1 MSLES
6 VKELANRF
14 KDSLS
19 RLLEDTAPRCLLL
32 AVSGGSDSMALMHL
46 AAAWAKEHDV
56 PCSVVT
62 VDHGLRAESVAEAEF
77 VKLAAHEL
85 GLTHKILRWNRGID
99 SRGNLQK
106 NARDA
111 RYKLIAEN
119 GRDGTVVL
127 TGHTLNDQGETFLL
141 RLKRGSGLD
150 GLSSIAVKRYVHS
163 GEGGYWLLRPLLQF
177 KRELLQAFLRQHS
190 VAWVSDAS
198 NEDMRY
204 DRIKMRSALAHLKE
218 LGIGVENIVDT
229 VCHLQRARDALDQE
243 TRHFA
248 SKFCL
253 TEHGDLLIDLVEL
266 EKLHSEFQYR
276 LFAQSLKWVSSNPYR
291 PRFGALQ
298 RVFKDSLSG
307 KIQTIHGCLIFP
319 QKTHIRVSREFK
331 AVAGNRIQL
340 IDEAVWDRRWKIKC
354 TVPVLQS
361 RLTIAPL
368 GPEGAKWVRGQ
379 GNFSLPFR
387 TLQAHPGIFE
397 GKEILYA
404 PSLVENKHISAT
416 FCARPFEQSLSS
428 Y

>member
-6 VKELANRF
+6 VKELADRF

-19 RLLEDTAPRCLLL
+19 CLLEDTASRSLLL

-56 PCSVVT
+56 PCSAVT

-77 VKLAAHEL
+77 VKSAAQEL
-85 GLTHKILRWNRGID
+85 GLAHNTLRWNSGTE

-111 RYKLIAEN
+111 RYGLIAEYV
-119 GRDGTVVL
+119 GDGTVVL
-127 TGHTLNDQGETFLL
+127 TGHTLEDQGETFLL

-150 GLSSIAVKRYVHS
+150 GLSSISVKRYVHS
-163 GEGGYWLLRPLLQF
+163 GEGGYWLLRPLLHF
-177 KRELLQAFLRQHS
+177 KRELLQAFLRRHS

-198 NEDMRY
+198 NEDMRF
-204 DRIKMRSALAHLKE
+204 DRIKMRGALAQLKE
-218 LGIGVENIVDT
+218 VGIGVENIAAT
-229 VCHLQRARDALDQE
+229 VSHLQRARDALDQE
-243 TRHFA
+243 IRHFA

-253 TEHGDLLIDLVEL
+253 TEHGDLLINRVEL
-266 EKLHSEFQYR
+266 ETLHSEFQYR

-291 PRFGALQ
+291 PRFGALK
-298 RVFKDSLSG
+298 RVFKDSLHG
-307 KIQTIHGCLIFP
+307 KIQTIHGCLIYP
-319 QKTHIRVSREFK
+319 QKTQIRISREFN
-331 AVAGNRIQL
+331 AVANIRMDL
-340 IDEAVWDRRWKIKC
+340 VDEAVWDRRWKVQC
-354 TVPVLQS
+354 TGTELSS

-368 GPEGAKWVRGQ
+368 GPEGAKWVRAQ

-387 TLQAHPGIFE
+387 TLQAHPGIYQ
-397 GKEILYA
+397 GKEILFA
-404 PSLVENKHISAT
+404 PSLIENKHISAT
-416 FCARPFEQSLSS
+416 FCARPFEQSLGS

>member
-6 VKELANRF
+6 VQELADRF

-19 RLLEDTAPRCLLL
+19 GLIEDTAPRSLLL

-46 AAAWAKEHDV
+46 GAAWAKEYDV

-62 VDHGLRAESVAEAEF
+62 VDHGLRAESAAEAEF
-77 VKLAAHEL
+77 VKSAAQEL
-85 GLTHKILRWNRGID
+85 GLAHNILRWNSGTE

-111 RYKLIAEN
+111 RYGLISEH
-119 GRDGTVVL
+119 GGDGTVVL
-127 TGHTLNDQGETFLL
+127 TGHTLDDQGETFLL

-150 GLSSIAVKRYVHS
+150 GLSSIPVKRYVHS

-177 KRELLQAFLRQHS
+177 KRERLQAFLRQHS
-190 VAWVSDAS
+190 VAWVNDAS
-198 NEDMRY
+198 NDDTQF
-204 DRIKMRSALAHLKE
+204 DRIKMRSALAQLKE
-218 LGIGVENIVDT
+218 LGIGVENIADT
-229 VCHLQRARDALDQE
+229 VSHLQRSRDALDQE

-253 TEHGDLLIDLVEL
+253 TEHGDLLINWVEL
-266 EKLHSEFQYR
+266 EKLHSEFRYR

-291 PRFGALQ
+291 PRFDALK
-298 RVFKDSLSG
+298 RVFKDSLRG
-307 KIQTIHGCLIFP
+307 KIQTIHGCLIYP
-319 QKTHIRVSREFK
+319 QKNQIRVSREFN
-331 AVAGNRIQL
+331 AVAHIRMDL
-340 IDEAVWDRRWKIKC
+340 VDEAIWDRRWKVQRRGTKL
-354 TVPVLQS
+354 PS

-379 GNFSLPFR
+379 RNFSLPFR
-387 TLQAHPGIFE
+387 TLQAHPGIFQ

-404 PSLVENKHISAT
+404 PSLIENKHISAT
-416 FCARPFEQSLSS
+416 FCARPFEQSLGS